1 MSCPPSLLKP
11 TPSAIPDSM
20 YNFSYSSLF
29 PKPYCPKCGDGYNPQ
44 GQCVSYESYQDIL
57 RNAALYSSGNCP
69 YGHIQL
75 PGQSGCTS
83 LLAGAFRAPE
93 ESVVANGQ
101 LVQISPRRNTNICNV
116 CDNGNNLGCSAC
128 Y

>member
-1 MSCPPSLLKP
+1 
-11 TPSAIPDSM
+11 M
-20 YNFSYSSLF
+20 YNYSYSTLF
-29 PKPYCPKCGDGYNPQ
+29 PKPYCAQCGYGYDNS
-44 GQCVSYESYQDIL
+44 GQCVSYDKYQKVL
-57 RNAALYSSGNCP
+57 QNAALYTSGNCP

-93 ESVVANGQ
+93 ESAVVNGQ
-101 LVQISPRRNTNICNV
+101 LVQIQPRRNTNICNV
-116 CDNGNNLGCSAC
+116 CDNGNNLGCSSC